1 MHHHTTTNWRR
12 SKNERR
18 GGRGALFRQRSR
30 ANEARIRRSRA
41 GKTSTNSTERERE
54 RERDPKIFLFFYLFF
69 LPSFKKLVGKSA
81 LLALLATSSL
91 PKNHPHFLLAFLFY
105 QLIRKNALCV
115 QQKTSSELTTFPS
128 PLSLSLFP
136 SPFDRRRS
144 KRDPGFSSFSFGS
157 WRWIDRDD
165 KDDENKDQKTVLLG
179 LPGRP
184 TTAMGEVRK
193 KIEKKIELQVHLF
206 VTKRCP
212 LSFSFSFSLSSLCA
226 DFFSLSECSL
236 TKPSLVASSHK
247 QTIIT

>member
-41 GKTSTNSTERERE
+41 GKTSTNSTERE

-184 TTAMGEVRK
+184 TTAVGEVRK
-193 KIEKKIELQVHLF
+193 KKSKK
-206 VTKRCP
+206 R
-212 LSFSFSFSLSSLCA
+212 
-226 DFFSLSECSL
+226 
-236 TKPSLVASSHK
+236 
-247 QTIIT
+247 

>member
-54 RERDPKIFLFFYLFF
+54 RDPKIFLFFYLFF

-81 LLALLATSSL
+81 LLALLATSPL

-105 QLIRKNALCV
+105 QLIRKNACV

-128 PLSLSLFP
+128 PLSLSFHHHSIDDARNVTQASPP
-136 SPFDRRRS
+136 SPS
-144 KRDPGFSSFSFGS
+144 AAGGGSTATTKTTKTKTKKQCSSVYRGVRQRP
-157 WRWIDRDD
+157 W
-165 KDDENKDQKTVLLG
+165 
-179 LPGRP
+179 GR
-184 TTAMGEVRK
+184 
-193 KIEKKIELQVHLF
+193 
-206 VTKRCP
+206 
-212 LSFSFSFSLSSLCA
+212 
-226 DFFSLSECSL
+226 
-236 TKPSLVASSHK
+236 
-247 QTIIT
+247 

>member
-41 GKTSTNSTERERE
+41 GKTSTNSTERE

-128 PLSLSLFP
+128 PLSLSLSLFP

-184 TTAMGEVRK
+184 TTAVGEVRK
-193 KIEKKIELQVHLF
+193 KKSKK
-206 VTKRCP
+206 R
-212 LSFSFSFSLSSLCA
+212 
-226 DFFSLSECSL
+226 
-236 TKPSLVASSHK
+236 
-247 QTIIT
+247 

>member
-1 MHHHTTTNWRR
+1 MSDEGEEVRYSDRDPART
-12 SKNERR
+12 RR
-18 GGRGALFRQRSR
+18 GSDDRGRGKRPPIRQR
-30 ANEARIRRSRA
+30 
-41 GKTSTNSTERERE
+41 ERERE

-184 TTAMGEVRK
+184 TTAVGEVRK
-193 KIEKKIELQVHLF
+193 KKSKK
-206 VTKRCP
+206 R
-212 LSFSFSFSLSSLCA
+212 
-226 DFFSLSECSL
+226 
-236 TKPSLVASSHK
+236 
-247 QTIIT
+247 

>member
-1 MHHHTTTNWRR
+1 MRYSDRDPART
-12 SKNERR
+12 RR
-18 GGRGALFRQRSR
+18 GSDDRGRGKRPPIRQ
-30 ANEARIRRSRA
+30 
-41 GKTSTNSTERERE
+41 RERE

-81 LLALLATSSL
+81 LLALLATSPL

-105 QLIRKNALCV
+105 QLIRKNACV

-184 TTAMGEVRK
+184 TTAVGEVRK
-193 KIEKKIELQVHLF
+193 TKIEKKRASSTSLCNQKMSSFFLF
-206 VTKRCP
+206 LFLFLSLVSLRGFF
-212 LSFSFSFSLSSLCA
+212 LSFRMFAHETFPRR
-226 DFFSLSECSL
+226 FI
-236 TKPSLVASSHK
+236 T
-247 QTIIT
+247 QTNDNNIVGRRKFATRTEAPDYG

>member
-193 KIEKKIELQVHLF
+193 KKSKK
-206 VTKRCP
+206 R
-212 LSFSFSFSLSSLCA
+212 
-226 DFFSLSECSL
+226 
-236 TKPSLVASSHK
+236 
-247 QTIIT
+247 

>member
-41 GKTSTNSTERERE
+41 GKTSTNSTERE

-128 PLSLSLFP
+128 PLSLSL
-136 SPFDRRRS
+136 
-144 KRDPGFSSFSFGS
+144 
-157 WRWIDRDD
+157 
-165 KDDENKDQKTVLLG
+165 
-179 LPGRP
+179 
-184 TTAMGEVRK
+184 
-193 KIEKKIELQVHLF
+193 
-206 VTKRCP
+206 
-212 LSFSFSFSLSSLCA
+212 SLSI
-226 DFFSLSECSL
+226 
-236 TKPSLVASSHK
+236 
-247 QTIIT
+247 TIRSTTLET

>member
-54 RERDPKIFLFFYLFF
+54 RDPKIFLFFYLFF

-81 LLALLATSSL
+81 LLALLATSPL

-184 TTAMGEVRK
+184 TTAVGEVRK
-193 KIEKKIELQVHLF
+193 KNRKKRASSTSLCLKDVLF
-206 VTKRCP
+206 
-212 LSFSFSFSLSSLCA
+212 LSLSLSLSRLSARIFSLFPNVRSRNLPSSLHH
-226 DFFSLSECSL
+226 
-236 TKPSLVASSHK
+236 TNKR
-247 QTIIT
+247 

>member
-1 MHHHTTTNWRR
+1 MSDEGEEVRYSDRDPART
-12 SKNERR
+12 RR
-18 GGRGALFRQRSR
+18 GSDDRGRGKRPPIRQ
-30 ANEARIRRSRA
+30 
-41 GKTSTNSTERERE
+41 RE

-193 KIEKKIELQVHLF
+193 KKSKK
-206 VTKRCP
+206 R
-212 LSFSFSFSLSSLCA
+212 
-226 DFFSLSECSL
+226 
-236 TKPSLVASSHK
+236 
-247 QTIIT
+247 

>member
-1 MHHHTTTNWRR
+1 MSDEGEEVRYSDRDPART
-12 SKNERR
+12 RR
-18 GGRGALFRQRSR
+18 GSDDRGRGKRPPIRQR
-30 ANEARIRRSRA
+30 
-41 GKTSTNSTERERE
+41 ERERE

-91 PKNHPHFLLAFLFY
+91 PKNHPHFLWLAFLFY
-105 QLIRKNALCV
+105 QLISKNACV

-184 TTAMGEVRK
+184 TTAVGEVRK
-193 KIEKKIELQVHLF
+193 KKSKK
-206 VTKRCP
+206 R
-212 LSFSFSFSLSSLCA
+212 
-226 DFFSLSECSL
+226 
-236 TKPSLVASSHK
+236 
-247 QTIIT
+247 